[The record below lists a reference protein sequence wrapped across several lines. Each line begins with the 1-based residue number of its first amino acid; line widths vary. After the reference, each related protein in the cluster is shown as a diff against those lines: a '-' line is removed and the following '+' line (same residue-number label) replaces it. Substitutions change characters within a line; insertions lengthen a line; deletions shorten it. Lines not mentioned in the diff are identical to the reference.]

1 MRRHVYREVVFYRNY
16 FEDFYTSLHD
26 KARLKVDWT
35 LQLIETTKRVP
46 SKFLKSMTGTDG
58 IYEIRVVVG
67 KDSIRIFCF
76 FDEGKLV
83 VLINAFFKKSQKT
96 PRRELDRA
104 VRLRKQYFDEKK

>member
-1 MRRHVYREVVFYRNY
+1 MSRRVYREVVFYRSY
-16 FEDFYTSLHD
+16 FKEFYTSLHG

-35 LQLIETTKRVP
+35 LQLIETTERVP

-58 IYEIRVVVG
+58 MYEIRVFIG

-83 VLINAFFKKSQKT
+83 VLINAFFKKSRKT
-96 PRRELDRA
+96 PKRELDRA
-104 VRLRKQYFDEKK
+104 IRLRKQYFDEKE